1 MEGAAAGG
9 CTSRGPAQREPG
21 RGGGRR
27 TARPPASAQTLFTRL
42 VTPPAA
48 RLRVNFGPIMTYSA
62 RLGARRGGPLT
73 PAARPRPSPFGV
85 GAHPTPEKKPAVP
98 PRVAAAL
105 STVRSACKSC
115 LARNCVLYLA
125 KPRCE
130 RPTRAAAA
138 AAAAAVRMRPHR
150 ADGSAPEWPRG
161 RKQMNLYF
169 WRLDRHT
176 HTAATTTTTTEEK
189 LHGRRRGR
197 RERPHFTVCRP
208 SLL

>member
-21 RGGGRR
+21 RGGGRG

-130 RPTRAAAA
+130 RPNASSSGRSSGGGSYATASGGWLCAGMAA
-138 AAAAAVRMRPHR
+138 R
-150 ADGSAPEWPRG
+150 S
-161 RKQMNLYF
+161 
-169 WRLDRHT
+169 
-176 HTAATTTTTTEEK
+176 
-189 LHGRRRGR
+189 
-197 RERPHFTVCRP
+197 
-208 SLL
+208 